1 MLSKSL
7 YERENEGK
15 IENNTRT
22 EPYKNIEGISVTTN
36 IEN

>member
-1 MLSKSL
+1 MISKSL

-15 IENNTRT
+15 IENNIRT
-22 EPYKNIEGISVTTN
+22 EPYENIEGISVTTN